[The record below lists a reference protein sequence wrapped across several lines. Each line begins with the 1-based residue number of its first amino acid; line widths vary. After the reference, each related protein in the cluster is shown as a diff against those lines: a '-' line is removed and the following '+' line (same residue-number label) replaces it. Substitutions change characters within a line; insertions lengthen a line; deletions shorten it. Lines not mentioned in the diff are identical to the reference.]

1 MALVN
6 PCTSHTG
13 YSQSVQVSKYFLQF
27 GVKYFILCLADVGT
41 SPQLCLALVYITL
54 GSQHYAKTIISLVHW
69 IITFLEILL
78 LLIIIP

>member
-27 GVKYFILCLADVGT
+27 GVKYFILCLADVGS

-54 GSQHYAKTIISLVHW
+54 GSQPVQVSKY
-69 IITFLEILL
+69 
-78 LLIIIP
+78 LIQFSGT